1 MSPQNE
7 KALKNAV
14 ASLEMEGFVVLP
26 EYKTLCEKLLN
37 KEITMAEYIAAV
49 KEMQGISA

>member
-1 MSPQNE
+1 MSYVNE
-7 KALKNAV
+7 KAINNAA

-37 KEITMAEYIAAV
+37 KEITMAEYIETI
-49 KEMQGISA
+49 KTMQGISS